1 MNCSA
6 PRRLRGG
13 ARKAR
18 DINWVRR
25 EDAGE
30 SLADIARA
38 DGVSPEWVSKC
49 VTRARREYGMCMPA
63 EVAARRRAR
72 QRATAEK
79 GRRSR
84 SEALRAR
91 DDSLLDMWEGGHTAV
106 HSRVGGHHRPGR
118 ARSDP
123 PGAGSTRRALETP
136 KGPTAM
142 VGPVG

>member
-6 PRRLRGG
+6 PRRLRGD

-30 SLADIARA
+30 SLADIARS

-49 VTRARREYGMCMPA
+49 VTRARREYGMRMPA

-91 DDSLLDMWEGGHTAV
+91 DDSLLDMWEDGHTQQSIAASVGITAQAV
-106 HSRVGGHHRPGR
+106 HEAIHR
-118 ARSDP
+118 ARD
-123 PGAGSTRRALETP
+123 RRDGT
-136 KGPTAM
+136 
-142 VGPVG
+142 